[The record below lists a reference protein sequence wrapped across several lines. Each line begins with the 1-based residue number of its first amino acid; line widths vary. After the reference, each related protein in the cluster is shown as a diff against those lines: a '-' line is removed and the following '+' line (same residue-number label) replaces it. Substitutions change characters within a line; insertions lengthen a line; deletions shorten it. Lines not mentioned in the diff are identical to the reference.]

1 MSATDLRDTIAGLL
15 RMIASKDEQL
25 EYAARAGTSVPAEL
39 DCGWF
44 DDLYHPDDPLF
55 REAFDETERSHLA
68 AFHAVY
74 AARDER
80 LPMSLYERLMDPAWA
95 EVMAAA
101 QRVLD
106 EFNRGEGG

>member
-15 RMIASKDEQL
+15 RTIASKDEQL
-25 EYAARAGTSVPAEL
+25 DYAARVGISVPAEL

-44 DDLYHPDDPLF
+44 HDLYHPDDPLF
-55 REAFDETERSHLA
+55 REAFDETELNRLA
-68 AFHAVY
+68 AFHAAY
-74 AARDER
+74 AACNER
-80 LPMSLYERLMDPAWA
+80 LPMSLYERLAHPAWA

-106 EFNRGEGG
+106 EFDRGEGG